1 MTTPETT
8 KQTTPG
14 SRLLTGLMV
23 VAALGAAAIGAC
35 ERARAGPQV
44 AEEAAT
50 MIGPENLVVADTARI
65 ETGPSISGTLTA
77 EREAAIVS
85 QISGG
90 VLATPVEPGQSVA
103 AGQLLVRLDPAGIQ
117 DSYFS
122 ARAAVLSTE
131 AALQVAQRDLDR
143 SEKLSIAGAIADQD
157 LENARYQA
165 TNAEAQA
172 ADARSRLAAAQKQL
186 GYTTIRAPFAGVVS
200 QRPVKAGD
208 VVQAGAPLIT
218 VIDPSSLRL
227 EAQVPAEQ
235 LSALRVGAPVLFT
248 VTGYPGRELRG
259 RVARINPAVD
269 PVTRQVPIIVTLPNS
284 DRKLVAGLFAEGR
297 VAMESRT
304 GITVPQAAVDSRGL
318 RPTVLRVKEGR
329 VEQVEV
335 ELGLADDATE
345 RVEVVK
351 GLVVGDTVLLG
362 SALSIP
368 VGSLVRVTAPAEQ
381 APATPAAR

>member
-8 KQTTPG
+8 KQTTTG

-44 AEEAAT
+44 AEEAAM
-50 MIGPENLVVADTARI
+50 MIGPENIVVADTARI

-103 AGQLLVRLDPAGIQ
+103 SGQLLVRLDPAGIQ

-122 ARAAVLSTE
+122 ARAAVLSAE
-131 AALQVAQRDLDR
+131 AALRVAQRNLER

-200 QRPVKAGD
+200 ERPVKAGD
-208 VVQAGAPLIT
+208 VVQAGARLIT
-218 VIDPSSLRL
+218 IIDPSSLRL

-269 PVTRQVPIIVTLPNS
+269 PVTRQVPITVTLPNS
-284 DRKLVAGLFAEGR
+284 DGKLVAGLFAEGR

-329 VEQVEV
+329 VQQVEV

-351 GLVVGDTVLLG
+351 GLAVGDTVLLG

-381 APATPAAR
+381 VPATPAAR